1 MTKLKEKI
9 NIEKL
14 FFQSATKMEAHI
26 VDITPKIAKRLLEQT
41 DSNVQRKI
49 NFSQVTHLSR
59 EIINGDFCLNG
70 DAIRQDVVG
79 NIIDGQHRLNA
90 VVRANRTIKTI
101 FVKGLPTENIHTIDI
116 GGKARSLADVLEI
129 NHQKKYKYANSI
141 SAAVKFIYAF
151 NGKTYN
157 TGPSRDMKSY
167 LTSSIFLEWI
177 DNNPT
182 ITDFVEDTM
191 RLRANG
197 DKMVTPSIFCGLKWI
212 LDRYNKDKS
221 NIFFQQLSDGIGVN
235 RENPIFTLRKKILST
250 KFVGAGGN
258 RIRLST
264 KEIVLIILRT
274 WNAFVKGETLT
285 YIYIPKEM
293 PIILHK

>member
-9 NIEKL
+9 NIENL
-14 FFQSATKMEAHI
+14 FFQSATKIETHI
-26 VDITPKIAKRLLEQT
+26 VTITPRIAKRLLEQT
-41 DSNVQRKI
+41 DSKIQRSI
-49 NFSQVTHLSR
+49 NLNQIGFLAQ
-59 EIINGDFCLNG
+59 EITKGDFCLNG
-70 DAIRQDVVG
+70 DSIRQDVAG
-79 NIIDGQHRLNA
+79 NIIDGQHRLKA
-90 VVRANRTIKTI
+90 VIKAKKAIKTI

-116 GGKARSLADVLEI
+116 GGKIRSLSDVLEI
-129 NHQKKYKYANSI
+129 NHQKKYKYSNSI
-141 SAAVKFIYAF
+141 AAAVKFIYAF
-151 NGKTYN
+151 NKKTYFVN
-157 TGPSRDMKSY
+157 SVKQEKAY
-167 LTSSIFLEWI
+167 LTSTKFLEWI

-197 DKMVTPSIFCGLKWI
+197 DRMIAPSMFCGLKWI
-212 LDRYNKDKS
+212 LDKYSKDKS
-221 NIFFQQLSDGIGVN
+221 DIFFQQLSDGIGVD

-258 RIRLST
+258 RIRLSS

-293 PIILHK
+293 PKILHK